1 MDNNVSYVNN
11 TKNMIVLNG
20 SISSVVY
27 QNEENGYTI
36 MRLDTDDG
44 KQVTVLG
51 CIPYAAPG
59 EIVSVTGVWSYHDV
73 HGMQFKAEFLERSM
87 PDTAEAIYQYL
98 AGHTV
103 RGIGPATAAL
113 LVQQFGAD
121 TLNILEF
128 QPEKLCEVRGIS
140 LQKAKEMSQQFRKQV
155 GFRRLI
161 EFLST
166 ADIRPAIAARAYQAY
181 GENAM
186 KLIRENPYI
195 LTEDEIGA
203 TFSEADMLALFHGY
217 GSDNPERIL
226 AAIQYELSYNA
237 HFGHSFIPRN
247 KLIKV
252 TAEMIDAPEEIVS
265 ERLDELLERQRLV
278 CQQVVNVEACYL
290 TKLYDDESFVAER
303 LRLMAQETYR
313 YEPDYDVII
322 SGIEQ
327 QLDISFAE
335 QQKDAIV
342 SACSHQVVAITGGP
356 GTGKTTSIRAILALF
371 DALRLETCLAAPT
384 GRAAKRMSELTGQP
398 AQTVHRLLEAGIS
411 EDGRDT
417 VFQKNEDDPLAC
429 DAVILDECSMVD
441 ISLMSALLRALP
453 ADCRLILVGDADQL
467 PSVGPG
473 NVFAG
478 IIRSGVIPSVRLT
491 EIFRQ
496 SAGSA
501 IVSYAHAIN
510 RGEHPNL
517 SENKGDFFFLRRK
530 TPESAVQTIVD
541 LCVSRLP
548 EKMGIPAE
556 DIQVL
561 TPTRRNETGS
571 VELNAAL
578 QKALNPP
585 AKNKREKEFGEKVF
599 REGDRVMQIRNNY
612 DIVLKNASG
621 ITCGVG
627 VFNGDVGKIIAIDKE
642 TEIFSILYED
652 KIATYTFD
660 MFNEIEH
667 AWAMTVHKS
676 QGSEYRAVIFA
687 IGRAAP
693 MLLTRSILYT
703 GITRAKNLLIA
714 VGNEDTAYQMIDR
727 ERQGRRYC
735 GLRARLCGEYG
746 PIT

>member
-1 MDNNVSYVNN
+1 MEIS
-11 TKNMIVLNG
+11 G
-20 SISSVVY
+20 SIASIIY

-36 MRLDTDDG
+36 LRLDADDG
-44 KQVTVLG
+44 NQVTVLG
-51 CIPYAAPG
+51 CIPFAAPG
-59 EIVSVTGVWSYHDV
+59 ELVTVSGVWAHHPA
-73 HGMQFKAEFLERSM
+73 HGMQFKAEYIERTM
-87 PDTAEAIYQYL
+87 PESADAIYQYL

-113 LVQQFGAD
+113 LVQRFGAD
-121 TLNILEF
+121 TLNVLEF
-128 QPEKLCEVRGIS
+128 QPEKLTEIRGIS
-140 LQKAKEMSQQFRKQV
+140 LQKAKEMSVQFRRQV
-155 GFRRLI
+155 GLRRLI
-161 EFLST
+161 EFLAT
-166 ADIRPAIAARAYQAY
+166 AEIRPAVAARAYQTY
-181 GENAM
+181 GERA
-186 KLIRENPYI
+186 LELVQENPYI

-203 TFSEADMLALFHGY
+203 TFSEADTLALSHGFA
-217 GSDNPERIL
+217 GDSPERVL
-226 AAIQYELSYNA
+226 AAIQFELQYNA
-237 HFGHSFIPRN
+237 HVGHTFIPRG

-252 TAEMIDAPEEIVS
+252 TAEMIGVPEELAA
-265 ERLDELLERQRLV
+265 ERLEELLERQQLV

-290 TKLYDDESFVAER
+290 ARLYDDESYVAER
-303 LRLMAQETYR
+303 LLLMAREEFR
-313 YEPDYDVII
+313 YEPNYDRII
-322 SGIEQ
+322 SGIES

-335 QQKDAIV
+335 QQKEAIEL
-342 SACSHQVVAITGGP
+342 ACRHQVVAITGGP

-371 DALRLETCLAAPT
+371 EALHLETYLAAPT
-384 GRAAKRMSELTGQP
+384 GRAAKRMSELTGQD

-411 EDGRDT
+411 EDGRET
-417 VFQKNEDDPLAC
+417 VFSKDEDDPLAC

-473 NVFAG
+473 SVFSG
-478 IIRSGVIPSVRLT
+478 IIRSEKIPSVRLT

-496 SAGSA
+496 AAGSS

-510 RGEHPNL
+510 RGEHPAL
-517 SENKGDFFFLRRK
+517 MENKGDFFFLRRK
-530 TPESAVQTIVD
+530 TPDKAAETIVE
-541 LCVSRLP
+541 LCASRLP
-548 EKMGIPAE
+548 QKMGIPPE

-561 TPTRRNETGS
+561 TPTRRHETGS
-571 VELNAAL
+571 VALNAAL
-578 QKALNPP
+578 QAALNPP
-585 AKNKREKEFGEKVF
+585 ADNKREKFFGEKIF

-612 DIVLKNASG
+612 DIILKNAAG

-627 VFNGDVGKIIAIDKE
+627 VFNGDVGKIVSIDPATETFAISYDDKV
-642 TEIFSILYED
+642 
-652 KIATYTFD
+652 ATYSFE

-703 GITRAKNLLIA
+703 GITRAKKLLIA
-714 VGNEDTAYQMIDR
+714 VGDDETANQMIDR

-746 PIT
+746 PLS

>member
-1 MDNNVSYVNN
+1 MEIS
-11 TKNMIVLNG
+11 G
-20 SISSVVY
+20 SIASIIY

-36 MRLDTDDG
+36 LRLDADDG
-44 KQVTVLG
+44 NQVTVLG
-51 CIPYAAPG
+51 CIPFAAPG
-59 EIVSVTGVWSYHDV
+59 ELVTVSGVWAHHPA
-73 HGMQFKAEFLERSM
+73 HGMQFKAEYIERTM
-87 PDTAEAIYQYL
+87 PESADAIYQYL

-113 LVQQFGAD
+113 LVQRFGAD
-121 TLNILEF
+121 TLNVLEF
-128 QPEKLCEVRGIS
+128 QPEKLTEIRGIS
-140 LQKAKEMSQQFRKQV
+140 LQKAKEMSVQFRRQV
-155 GFRRLI
+155 GLRRLI
-161 EFLST
+161 EFLAT
-166 ADIRPAIAARAYQAY
+166 AEIRPAVAARAYQTY
-181 GENAM
+181 GERA
-186 KLIRENPYI
+186 LELVQENPYI

-203 TFSEADMLALFHGY
+203 TFSEADTLALSHGFA
-217 GSDNPERIL
+217 GDSPERVL
-226 AAIQYELSYNA
+226 AAIQFELQYNA
-237 HFGHSFIPRN
+237 HVGHTFIPRG

-252 TAEMIDAPEEIVS
+252 TAEMIGVPEELAA
-265 ERLDELLERQRLV
+265 ERLEELLERQQLV

-290 TKLYDDESFVAER
+290 ARLYDDESYVAER
-303 LRLMAQETYR
+303 LLMMAREEFR
-313 YEPDYDVII
+313 YEPNYDRII
-322 SGIEQ
+322 SGIES

-335 QQKDAIV
+335 QQKEAIEL
-342 SACSHQVVAITGGP
+342 ACRHQVVAITGGP

-371 DALRLETCLAAPT
+371 EALHLETYLAAPT
-384 GRAAKRMSELTGQP
+384 GRAAKRMSELTGQD

-411 EDGRDT
+411 EDGRET
-417 VFQKNEDDPLAC
+417 VFSKDEDDPLAC

-473 NVFAG
+473 SVFSG
-478 IIRSGVIPSVRLT
+478 IIRSEKIPSVRLT

-496 SAGSA
+496 AAGSS

-510 RGEHPNL
+510 RGEHPAL
-517 SENKGDFFFLRRK
+517 MENKGDFFFLRRK
-530 TPESAVQTIVD
+530 TPDKAAETIVE
-541 LCVSRLP
+541 LCASRLP
-548 EKMGIPAE
+548 QKMGIPPE

-561 TPTRRNETGS
+561 TPTRRHETGS
-571 VELNAAL
+571 VALNAAL
-578 QKALNPP
+578 QAALNPP
-585 AKNKREKEFGEKVF
+585 ADNKREKFFGEKIF

-612 DIVLKNASG
+612 DIILKNAAG

-627 VFNGDVGKIIAIDKE
+627 VFNGDVGKIVSIDPATETFAISYDDKV
-642 TEIFSILYED
+642 
-652 KIATYTFD
+652 ATYSFE

-703 GITRAKNLLIA
+703 GITRAKKLLIA
-714 VGNEDTAYQMIDR
+714 VGDDETANQMIDR

-746 PIT
+746 PLS

>member
-1 MDNNVSYVNN
+1 MEIS
-11 TKNMIVLNG
+11 G
-20 SISSVVY
+20 SIASIIY

-36 MRLDTDDG
+36 LRLDADDG
-44 KQVTVLG
+44 NQVTVLG

-59 EIVSVTGVWSYHDV
+59 ELVTVSGIWSHHPA
-73 HGMQFKAEFLERSM
+73 HGMQFKAEYIERTM
-87 PDTAEAIYQYL
+87 PESADAIYQYL

-113 LVQQFGAD
+113 LVQRFGAD
-121 TLNILEF
+121 TLNVLEF

-140 LQKAKEMSQQFRKQV
+140 LQKAKEMSVQFRKQV
-155 GFRRLI
+155 GLRRLI
-161 EFLST
+161 EFLAT
-166 ADIRPAIAARAYQAY
+166 AEIRPAVAARAYQTY
-181 GENAM
+181 GERA
-186 KLIRENPYI
+186 LELVQENPYI

-203 TFSEADMLALFHGY
+203 TFSEADTLALSHGFA
-217 GSDNPERIL
+217 GDSPERVL
-226 AAIQYELSYNA
+226 AAIQFELQYNA
-237 HFGHSFIPRN
+237 HVGHTFIPRG

-252 TAEMIDAPEEIVS
+252 TSEMIGVPEDVAA
-265 ERLDELLERQRLV
+265 ERLEELLERQQLV

-290 TKLYDDESFVAER
+290 ARLYDDESYVAER
-303 LRLMAQETYR
+303 LRAMAQEEYR
-313 YEPDYDVII
+313 YEPNYDQII
-322 SGIEQ
+322 SRIEQ
-327 QLDISFAE
+327 QLSITFAD
-335 QQKDAIV
+335 QQKQAIEL
-342 SACSHQVVAITGGP
+342 ACRHQVVAITGGP

-371 DALRLETCLAAPT
+371 EALHLETYLAAPT
-384 GRAAKRMSELTGQP
+384 GRAAKRMSELTGHN

-411 EDGRDT
+411 EDGRET
-417 VFQKNEDDPLAC
+417 VFSKDEDDPLAC

-473 NVFAG
+473 SVFSG
-478 IIRSGVIPSVRLT
+478 IIRSEVIPSVRLT

-496 SAGSA
+496 SAGSS

-510 RGEHPNL
+510 RGEHPML
-517 SENKGDFFFLRRK
+517 TENKGDFFFLRRK
-530 TPESAVQTIVD
+530 APEKAAETIVE
-541 LCVSRLP
+541 LCATRLP
-548 EKMGIPAE
+548 QKMGIPPE
-556 DIQVL
+556 EIQVL
-561 TPTRRNETGS
+561 TPTRRYETGS
-571 VELNAAL
+571 VALNAAL
-578 QKALNPP
+578 QTALNPP
-585 AKNKREKEFGEKVF
+585 AENKREKYFGEKVF

-612 DIVLKNASG
+612 DIILKNAAG

-627 VFNGDVGKIIAIDKE
+627 VFNGDVGKIVSIDPATE
-642 TEIFSILYED
+642 TFVICYDD
-652 KIATYTFD
+652 KLATYGFE

-703 GITRAKNLLIA
+703 GITRAKKLLIA
-714 VGNEDTAYQMIDR
+714 VGDDDTAYQMIDR

-746 PIT
+746 PIS

>member
-1 MDNNVSYVNN
+1 MNE
-11 TKNMIVLNG
+11 TRTMMVLNG
-20 SISSVVY
+20 SISSIIY

-36 MRLDTDDG
+36 LRMDTDDG

-59 EIVSVTGVWSYHDV
+59 ELVSVTGVWSYHDE
-73 HGMQFKAEFLERSM
+73 HGMQFKAEFFERSM
-87 PDTAEAIYQYL
+87 PETADAIYQYL

-113 LVQQFGAD
+113 LVQRFGAD
-121 TLNILEF
+121 TLNVLEF

-140 LQKAKEMSQQFRKQV
+140 LQKAKEMSQQFHKLV

-166 ADIRPAIAARAYQAY
+166 ADIRPSIAARAYQMF
-181 GENAM
+181 GEEAL
-186 KLIRENPYI
+186 KLVRENPYI

-203 TFSEADMLALFHGY
+203 TFAEADMLALFHGY
-217 GSDNPERIL
+217 GADNPERIA
-226 AAIQYELSYNA
+226 AAIEYELYYNA

-252 TAEMIDAPEEIVS
+252 TSEMIDVPSDMVE
-265 ERLDELLERQRLV
+265 ERLAELLERQRLV

-290 TKLYDDESFVAER
+290 AKMYDDESFVAER
-303 LRLMAQETYR
+303 LRSMAREEYR
-313 YEPDYDVII
+313 YEPNYDQII
-322 SGIEQ
+322 SGIER
-327 QLDISFAE
+327 QLDISFAQ
-335 QQKDAIV
+335 QQKDAIEL
-342 SACSHQVVAITGGP
+342 ACKHQVLAITGGP

-411 EDGRDT
+411 EDGRET
-417 VFQKNEDDPLAC
+417 VFQKDEDDPLSC

-478 IIRSGVIPSVRLT
+478 IIRSDVIPSVRLS

-496 SAGSA
+496 SAGSS

-510 RGEHPNL
+510 RGEHPKL

-530 TPESAVQTIVD
+530 SPESASQTIVE
-541 LCVSRLP
+541 LCASRLP
-548 EKMGIPAE
+548 QKMGIPAE

-561 TPTRRNETGS
+561 TPTRRHETGS
-571 VELNAAL
+571 VALNAAL
-578 QKALNPP
+578 QAALNPP
-585 AKNKREKEFGEKVF
+585 SENKRERQFGEKIF

-612 DIVLKNASG
+612 DIILKNASG

-627 VFNGDVGKIIAIDKE
+627 VFNGDVGKIVSIDPTTE
-642 TEIFSILYED
+642 TFAVSFD
-652 KIATYTFD
+652 NKIAAYTFE

-703 GITRAKNLLIA
+703 GITRAKQLLIA
-714 VGNEDTAYQMIDR
+714 VGDEETAYQMIDH

-735 GLRARLCGEYG
+735 GLRARLCGEIG
-746 PIT
+746 PIA

>member
-1 MDNNVSYVNN
+1 MEIS
-11 TKNMIVLNG
+11 G
-20 SISSVVY
+20 SIASIIY

-36 MRLDTDDG
+36 LRLDADDG
-44 KQVTVLG
+44 NQVTVLG
-51 CIPYAAPG
+51 CIPFAAPG
-59 EIVSVTGVWSYHDV
+59 ELVTVSGLWSHHPD
-73 HGMQFKAEFLERSM
+73 HGMQFKAEFVERAM
-87 PDTAEAIYQYL
+87 PESADAIYQYL

-113 LVQQFGAD
+113 LVQRFGAD
-121 TLNILEF
+121 TLNVLEF
-128 QPEKLCEVRGIS
+128 QPEKLCEIRGIS
-140 LQKAKEMSQQFRKQV
+140 PQKAKEMSIQFRKQV
-155 GFRRLI
+155 GLRRLI
-161 EFLST
+161 EFLAS
-166 ADIRPAIAARAYQAY
+166 AEIRPAVAARAYQTY
-181 GENAM
+181 GERA
-186 KLIRENPYI
+186 LELVRENPYI

-203 TFSEADMLALFHGY
+203 TFSEADTLALLHGFE
-217 GSDNPERIL
+217 GDSPERIL
-226 AAIQYELSYNA
+226 AAIQFELAYNSNV
-237 HFGHSFIPRN
+237 GHTFIPRG

-252 TAEMIDAPEEIVS
+252 TSEMIGVPES
-265 ERLDELLERQRLV
+265 ATAERLEELLERQQLV

-290 TKLYDDESFVAER
+290 ARLYDDESFVAER
-303 LRLMAQETYR
+303 LLSMAREEYR
-313 YEPDYDVII
+313 YEPNYDQII
-322 SGIEQ
+322 SGIER

-335 QQKDAIV
+335 QQKQAIEH
-342 SACSHQVVAITGGP
+342 ACRHQVVAITGGP

-371 DALRLETCLAAPT
+371 DALNLETYLTAPT

-411 EDGRDT
+411 EDGRET
-417 VFQKNEDDPLAC
+417 VFRKDADDPLTC

-473 NVFAG
+473 SVFSG
-478 IIRSGVIPSVRLT
+478 IIRSGVIPSIRLT

-496 SAGSA
+496 SAGSS

-510 RGEHPNL
+510 RGEHPKL
-517 SENKGDFFFLRRK
+517 MENKGDFFFLRRK
-530 TPESAVQTIVD
+530 TPAAAAETIVE
-541 LCVSRLP
+541 LCAKRLP
-548 EKMGIPAE
+548 QKMGIPPE

-561 TPTRRNETGS
+561 TPTRRYETGS
-571 VELNAAL
+571 VALNSAL
-578 QKALNPP
+578 QAALNPP
-585 AKNKREKEFGEKVF
+585 AANKREKLFGEKVF

-612 DIVLKNASG
+612 DIILKNAAG

-627 VFNGDVGKIIAIDKE
+627 AFNGDVGKIVSIDPTTE
-642 TEIFSILYED
+642 TFAVSYDD
-652 KIATYTFD
+652 KLATYTFE

-703 GITRAKNLLIA
+703 GITRAKDLLIA
-714 VGNEDTAYQMIDR
+714 VGDDETAYQMIDR

-746 PIT
+746 PVL